1 MKSRVFSS
9 ATSFTARPAQ
19 DVAGAL
25 YTWLAIAFDA
35 GCAAPWLAPPRAPT
49 AAAQLD
55 TSATTADVITRRNA
69 WLAAAVES
77 GDVTTAFTAALAA
90 ATTGM
95 GTGVDSIFA
104 KARAAIRE
112 TRAS

>member
-1 MKSRVFSS
+1 M
-9 ATSFTARPAQ
+9 
-19 DVAGAL
+19 
-25 YTWLAIAFDA
+25 
-35 GCAAPWLAPPRAPT
+35 PT

-77 GDVTTAFTAALAA
+77 GDVTADFVAALAA
-90 ATTGM
+90 ATTGA
-95 GTGVDSIFA
+95 GTDVDRIFA